1 MDESKPWWLFQ
12 ICVTVLRYF
21 RIPICKF
28 CHEYRCHLTRWLL
41 MNKMSRY
48 WLGWR
53 LGTCTTPSI
62 SLSRCSLTANCAFT
76 RLSDNLYT
84 ISFGFK
90 RLYQCFTCYTV
101 WWPKTVFIMF
111 SHYRHYFT
119 GYLDIAVA
127 SCSFEKVKLSKFCL
141 SPTNTMTS
149 LGNLL
154 ILRIDCMFDFPTLF
168 ISRYGR
174 NVWHLW
180 RT

>member
-1 MDESKPWWLFQ
+1 
-12 ICVTVLRYF
+12 
-21 RIPICKF
+21 
-28 CHEYRCHLTRWLL
+28 

-141 SPTNTMTS
+141 SPTNTKEREVSRIFDIGHWTFECPMSKSRHSRCEVSRIFDRRCSFLFGETEDR
-149 LGNLL
+149 L
-154 ILRIDCMFDFPTLF
+154 I
-168 ISRYGR
+168 GR
-174 NVWHLW
+174 QF
-180 RT
+180 